1 MDKNTLFTGQPIFS
15 QLLNLIPRFY
25 IERHV
30 RELQSDRY
38 YKCFKSYDHLVTML
52 FAIFHKCTSIREV
65 TTGMLACQNKL
76 SHLGLKHSPRKSTI
90 SEANQNRSSEFFERL
105 YNSLYKLHCKSL
117 PDTQSKNNLISR
129 LYIVDSTTISL
140 FQEILKNAGR
150 TPVNGKRKGGVKAH
164 ILINAEEDVPCLV
177 RITAASAHDVPFL
190 KELNL
195 PAGSIVTF
203 DKGYIDYAQYDLF
216 TKRKITWVTRI
227 RKGAVYETINER
239 TMNAIQS
246 GQGVISDHEI
256 IIGHTSHKNITRTR
270 ARLIRFYDNEKDR
283 YFDFLTN
290 NFRMSALTIAMI
302 YKRRWQIEVLF
313 KRIKQNY
320 PLRYFLGD
328 NENAIRIQ
336 IWCALIADLLIKT
349 IKRRIKRKWSFANLA
364 SMIRLHL
371 MTYTQLLLFLEN
383 PEKCLLKQVRDHNKE
398 PTLFDMGLSF

>member
-15 QLLNLIPRFY
+15 QLLKLIPRSY
-25 IERHV
+25 IDKHV
-30 RELQSDRY
+30 KELEADRY

-52 FAIFHKCTSIREV
+52 FAIFHKCTSIREL

-105 YNSLYKLHCKSL
+105 YNSLYKLYGKSL
-117 PDTQSKNNLISR
+117 PDSRSKNNLTSR
-129 LYIVDSTTISL
+129 LYIADSTTISL

-164 ILINAEEDVPCLV
+164 VLINAEEDVPCLV
-177 RITAASAHDVPFL
+177 RITAASACDVPFL

-195 PAGSIVTF
+195 PEGSIVTF
-203 DKGYIDYAQYDLF
+203 DKGYIDYNQYDLF
-216 TKRKITWVTRI
+216 TKRKISWVTRM
-227 RKGAVYETINER
+227 RKGAIYELVIERNINA
-239 TMNAIQS
+239 TQIS
-246 GQGVISDHEI
+246 QGVISDQEI
-256 IIGHTSHKNITRTR
+256 IIGNTTNINVTRTR
-270 ARLIRFYDNEKDR
+270 ARLIIFYDNVKNRFFE
-283 YFDFLTN
+283 FITN
-290 NFRMSALTIAMI
+290 NFRLSALTIAMI
-302 YKRRWQIEVLF
+302 YKRRWQIELLF

-320 PLRYFLGD
+320 PLKYFLGD

-349 IKRRIKRKWSFANLA
+349 VKRQIKKKWSFANLA

-371 MTYTQLLLFLEN
+371 MTYTNLFLFLEN
-383 PEKCLLKQVRDHNKE
+383 PEKCLLNQYQIQNKE
-398 PTLFDMGLSF
+398 PTLFDMGLTF